1 MIPTTILGGF
11 ALLTSLAIPEVEH
24 TAARGEARIELL
36 GCLTRNFLGLEGAL
50 SSEAFRHEILSRCRP
65 VLPVC
70 STANKCDAAHMEK
83 VSPRTASLRPKSL
96 SYARKAVGSRMSG
109 RSQPRFAAL
118 KRWRFTTVL
127 RAGNPTPEGRN

>member
-11 ALLTSLAIPEVEH
+11 ALLSSLAIPEVEH

-50 SSEAFRHEILSRCRP
+50 SSEAFHHEILSRCRP
-65 VLPVC
+65 QLPAC
-70 STANKCDAAHMEK
+70 STVNRCDAAHIERGAP
-83 VSPRTASLRPKSL
+83 STASLRPKSL
-96 SYARKAVGSRMSG
+96 SHARKAVGSRMPG

-118 KRWRFTTVL
+118 KGW
-127 RAGNPTPEGRN
+127 